1 MSQRKLDGLLKGLLL
16 IWVFLT
22 LLLITTLTAAQPENS
37 PGKSGSQHLRQTVI
51 FRSVQLSLPNAAAKA

>member
-22 LLLITTLTAAQPENS
+22 LLLITTLTVAQPENS
-37 PGKSGSQHLRQTVI
+37 PGKSGSPRLQHTVM
-51 FRSVQLSLPNAAAKA
+51 FRSVQLSLSSTTPKA

>member
-37 PGKSGSQHLRQTVI
+37 PGKSGSQHFRVT
-51 FRSVQLSLPNAAAKA
+51 FRSVQLSLSNATPKA

>member
-1 MSQRKLDGLLKGLLL
+1 MSRQQLDGLLKGLLL

-37 PGKSGSQHLRQTVI
+37 PSKSGSHRLPQSVT
-51 FRSVQLSLPNAAAKA
+51 FRSVQLYLSHTTQKA

>member
-37 PGKSGSQHLRQTVI
+37 PRKSGSQRLRQTVE
-51 FRSVQLSLPNAAAKA
+51 FRSVQLSLSNATPKA